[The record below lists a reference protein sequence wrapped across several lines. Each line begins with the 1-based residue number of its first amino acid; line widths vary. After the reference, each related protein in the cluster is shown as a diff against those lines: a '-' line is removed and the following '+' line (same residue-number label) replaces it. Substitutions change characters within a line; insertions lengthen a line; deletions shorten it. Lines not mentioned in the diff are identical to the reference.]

1 MTTDHD
7 PNRWRYTAHESGV
20 VVASCGCGVRAEGES
35 TEAAERALS
44 VHVRAAGV
52 ASRAERGG
60 VA

>member
-1 MTTDHD
+1 MTAEHD
-7 PNRWRYTAHESGV
+7 PNRWRYTEHESGPV
-20 VVASCGCGVRAEGES
+20 VVSCGCGVRAEGETVES
-35 TEAAERALS
+35 AEQALS